1 MNKQTYA
8 GGPAPY
14 IHEVRV
20 GWGHCDPAQI
30 AFTGHIPWFALE
42 AIDAWWEV
50 HLDGTGWFQLNIDR
64 NVGTP
69 FVHMS
74 LDFSSPV
81 TPRHPLMCEVA
92 PVRIGTKSIE
102 FQVIGTDPITI
113 CRVPGQSLCI
123 CSSERKLQLRK
134 LVGQHAWDSL
144 TRLHYRRGTSRPAS
158 EVSGARMKI
167 STRRLC

>member
-102 FQVIGTDPITI
+102 FQVIGRQDGRTCFQGRFVSVFVISD
-113 CRVPGQSLCI
+113 
-123 CSSERKLQLRK
+123 
-134 LVGQHAWDSL
+134 QHGVSI
-144 TRLHYRRGTSRPAS
+144 PAP
-158 EVSGARMKI
+158 EDIRAVVEAH
-167 STRRLC
+167 LLP

>member
-102 FQVIGTDPITI
+102 FQVIGRQDGRTCFQGRFVSVFVISD
-113 CRVPGQSLCI
+113 
-123 CSSERKLQLRK
+123 
-134 LVGQHAWDSL
+134 QHGVSI
-144 TRLHYRRGTSRPAS
+144 PAP
-158 EVSGARMKI
+158 EDIRAVVEAHLLPEPQPQDAR
-167 STRRLC
+167 